1 MKSIKIYTVEGLTD
15 SDSDCG
21 SEKEQLFYFP
31 THTKHR
37 LSTKDID
44 KITLLKRKAE
54 LKQKRGI
61 WERKQAN

>member
-1 MKSIKIYTVEGLTD
+1 MKTIKIYTVEGLTD
-15 SDSDCG
+15 SDSD

-37 LSTKDID
+37 MSTKNID
-44 KITLLKRKAE
+44 KITLLKKEAE
-54 LKQKRGI
+54 LKRKRSI